1 MNSAEITDYVLQL
14 LPEAFRLPRDG
25 MFGLGGYVTLGN
37 EIRFGRFTV
46 SSREELIECLDSAT
60 LHNCYLCTHSE
71 VEQRRG
77 IISTV
82 FIDID
87 LESDLDLA
95 KKYALR
101 SARLIKRLL
110 DVKPL
115 IQFSGGKGFHIL
127 LPCEFR
133 DLPGGA
139 GEAKE
144 YLRWLQERLSYGL
157 CDKQILGDLNRLFRI
172 PWTLNS
178 KIVEGGL
185 VSRRVEVIQDWSGNR
200 ADLTLLFGDFKISR
214 VSRAIEARR
223 IPLKVERVRG
233 YEWVE
238 KLLNTPIADGRKIC
252 IGLAIAPYLVKV
264 KDLEPEEATKIIE
277 DWLDRCDKLRRVDQR
292 ARYLATYQPRY
303 IERKLIRG
311 EDVPIISF
319 EKLSEALSQVGV
331 NLKEALT
338 VG

>member
-1 MNSAEITDYVLQL
+1 
-14 LPEAFRLPRDG
+14 
-25 MFGLGGYVTLGN
+25 
-37 EIRFGRFTV
+37 
-46 SSREELIECLDSAT
+46 
-60 LHNCYLCTHSE
+60 

-127 LPCEFR
+127 LPCEPR

-172 PWTLNS
+172 PCTLNS

-185 VSRRVEVIQDWSGNR
+185 ISRRVEVIQDWCGSR
-200 ADLTLLFGDFKISR
+200 ADLTLLYGDFKISQ

-277 DWLDRCDKLRRVDQR
+277 DWLSKCEKLRRVDQR
-292 ARYLATYQPRY
+292 ARCLATYQPRY

-319 EKLSEALSQVGV
+319 EKLSEALSQLGV

>member
-1 MNSAEITDYVLQL
+1 MNSAEIADYILQL
-14 LPEAFRLPRDG
+14 VGEAFRFPRDG
-25 MFGLGGYVTLGN
+25 MFGLGGYVTVGN
-37 EIRFGRFTV
+37 EIKHGRFTV
-46 SSREELIECLDSAT
+46 SSKEELIGCLESSL
-60 LHNCYLCTHSE
+60 LHNCLLCTHSE

-82 FIDID
+82 FIDLD

-95 KKYALR
+95 KKYALK

-115 IQFSGGKGFHIL
+115 VQFSGFKGFHIL
-127 LPCEFR
+127 LPCEPR

-178 KIVEGGL
+178 KIVEDGV
-185 VSRRVEVIQDWSGNR
+185 VSRRVEVIQDWCGNR
-200 ADLTLLFGDFKISR
+200 ADLTLLYGDFKISK
-214 VSRAIEARR
+214 VSRVIEARMSPAKTER
-223 IPLKVERVRG
+223 IRG
-233 YEWVE
+233 YEWIE
-238 KLLNTPIADGRKIC
+238 KLLNTPIPDGRKIC

-264 KDLEPEEATKIIE
+264 RDLEPEEATKIIE
-277 DWLDRCDKLRRVDQR
+277 DWLSKCDKLRRVDQK

-319 EKLSEALSQVGV
+319 KKLSEALSQLGV